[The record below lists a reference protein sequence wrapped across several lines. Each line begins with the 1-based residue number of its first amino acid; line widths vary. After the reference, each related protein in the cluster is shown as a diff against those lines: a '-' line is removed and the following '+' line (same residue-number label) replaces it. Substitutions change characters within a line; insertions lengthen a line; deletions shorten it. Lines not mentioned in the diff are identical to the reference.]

1 MIPIS
6 WFTWFNDSQEFR
18 TVDTKPKQ
26 KHFGCTVEI
35 FLHKDVELTYSKY
48 WATIVNI
55 WSNNFNVSLCNMS
68 KHCIQTV
75 FLCLSQ
81 WDVANFSRNWLQGVD
96 STMRTV
102 TLYVGKYSWVDMML
116 YLTTL
121 QYTFICRLSS
131 EQPNGLDSSP
141 YKKSRMHI
149 KNFWHAAPWRQLL
162 WTSSQSTDEYLLI
175 DFKITVFHMFC
186 ILFFNGS

>member
-116 YLTTL
+116 YLTTP

-131 EQPNGLDSSP
+131 EQHNGLDSSP

-149 KNFWHAAPWRQLL
+149 K
-162 WTSSQSTDEYLLI
+162 
-175 DFKITVFHMFC
+175 KIGMLHLGGNCYGHLHKARMN
-186 ILFFNGS
+186 IYW